1 MTPQQLNTEYQRRLQ
16 AMLAAG
22 HIDINALDA
31 MDDWRGLAD
40 LQFDYEREREQ
51 RGVQERRLEAL

>member
-31 MDDWRGLAD
+31 MDDWRARAD
-40 LQFDYEREREQ
+40 LQFDTDEERQ
-51 RGVQERRLEAL
+51 NGWAA